1 MRQETKG
8 ETMRTQKLTLREAVE
23 LKALPTGMPVMV
35 WGKPTT
41 IIAYNGN
48 GCYQAE
54 TCEGI
59 TGLGIEDIKKRP
71 GKKYDWTRPLLKMA
85 RAA

>member
-1 MRQETKG
+1 MEGK
-8 ETMRTQKLTLREAVE
+8 TMRTQRLTLREAVE
-23 LKALPTGMPVMV
+23 LGALPTGMPVTV
-35 WGKPTT
+35 WGKPAR

-59 TGLGIEDIKKRP
+59 AGLGIEDIKKRP
-71 GKKYDWTRPLLKMA
+71 GKKYNWTRPLLVMA